1 MKKINNFWF
10 RFSIWLLNSILLLLG
25 FSSCNGDD
33 NGDVGEPL
41 LMYGMPYATYSLKG
55 KVDDAQKQ
63 PIPDIEVKIKIGRGG
78 DYHSQIAPLK
88 TNSSGEFSFK
98 ENLTSEGKFRLVARD
113 ADGAVNGSFK
123 SDSIDI
129 TMDKPSGGDGSWFQ
143 GSASKED
150 IVITLQKD
158 EAK

>member
-10 RFSIWLLNSILLLLG
+10 RSSAWLLNSILLLLG
-25 FSSCNGDD
+25 FSSCDSEQP
-33 NGDVGEPL
+33 VA
-41 LMYGMPYATYSLKG
+41 YGQPYATYNLKG
-55 KVDDAQKQ
+55 KVVDAQKQ
-63 PIPDIEVKIKIGRGG
+63 PIPDIEVKIKERHGSV
-78 DYHSQIAPLK
+78 YYSHTAPLK
-88 TNSSGEFSFK
+88 TNASGEFSFK
-98 ENLTSEGKFRLVARD
+98 ESFSTGGEFRLVARD
-113 ADGAVNGSFK
+113 VDGTANGSFK

-143 GSASKED
+143 GSASEED

>member
-25 FSSCNGDD
+25 FSSCDSEQP
-33 NGDVGEPL
+33 VA
-41 LMYGMPYATYSLKG
+41 YGQPYATYSLKG
-55 KVDDAQKQ
+55 KVVDAQKQ
-63 PIPDIEVKIKIGRGG
+63 PIPDIEVKIKIGYGG
-78 DYHSQIAPLK
+78 DYHSQTAPLK

-98 ENLTSEGKFRLVARD
+98 ESFSTGGEFRLVVRD
-113 ADGAVNGSFK
+113 VDGTANGSFK
-123 SDSIDI
+123 SDSIEI
-129 TMDKPSGGDGSWFQ
+129 TMDKPSGGDGSWLQ

>member
-1 MKKINNFWF
+1 MKKVKNVWL
-10 RFSIWLLNSILLLLG
+10 RCSAWLLNSILLLLG
-25 FSSCNGDD
+25 FSSCDSNGS
-33 NGDVGEPL
+33 E
-41 LMYGMPYATYSLKG
+41 MYGTPYATYSLKG
-55 KVDDAQKQ
+55 KVVDTQKQ

-88 TNSSGEFSFK
+88 TNASGEFSFK
-98 ENLTSEGKFRLVARD
+98 ESFSTGGEFRLVVRD
-113 ADGAVNGSFK
+113 VDGTANGSFK
-123 SDSIDI
+123 SDSIEI
-129 TMDKPSGGDGSWFQ
+129 TMDKPSGGDGWFQ

>member
-1 MKKINNFWF
+1 
-10 RFSIWLLNSILLLLG
+10 
-25 FSSCNGDD
+25 
-33 NGDVGEPL
+33 
-41 LMYGMPYATYSLKG
+41 MYGTPYATYSLKG
-55 KVDDAQKQ
+55 KVVDAQKQ
-63 PIPDIEVKIKIGRGG
+63 PIPDIEVKIKIGNGNV
-78 DYHSQIAPLK
+78 YYSPIASLK

-98 ENLTSEGKFRLVARD
+98 ENLTAEGKFRLVARD
-113 ADGAVNGSFK
+113 ADGAANGSFK
-123 SDSIDI
+123 SDSIEI

>member
-1 MKKINNFWF
+1 MKKVKNVWL
-10 RFSIWLLNSILLLLG
+10 RCSAWLLNSILLLLG
-25 FSSCNGDD
+25 FSSCDGDD
-33 NGDVGEPL
+33 NGNVGEQL

-55 KVDDAQKQ
+55 KVVDAQKQ
-63 PIPDIEVKIKIGRGG
+63 PIPDIEVKIKERHGSV
-78 DYHSQIAPLK
+78 YYSHTAPLK
-88 TNSSGEFSFK
+88 TNASGEFSFK
-98 ENLTSEGKFRLVARD
+98 ESFSTGGEFRLVARD
-113 ADGAVNGSFK
+113 ADGAANGSFK

>member
-1 MKKINNFWF
+1 MKKVKNVWL
-10 RFSIWLLNSILLLLG
+10 RCSAWLLNSILLLLG
-25 FSSCNGDD
+25 FSSCDGNGS
-33 NGDVGEPL
+33 E
-41 LMYGMPYATYSLKG
+41 MYGTPYATYSLKG
-55 KVDDAQKQ
+55 KVVDAQKQ

-88 TNSSGEFSFK
+88 TNASGEFSFK
-98 ENLTSEGKFRLVARD
+98 ENLTAEGKFRLVARD
-113 ADGAVNGSFK
+113 ADGAANGSFK
-123 SDSIDI
+123 SDSIEI

>member
-10 RFSIWLLNSILLLLG
+10 RSSAWLLNSILLLLG
-25 FSSCNGDD
+25 FSSCDSNGS
-33 NGDVGEPL
+33 E
-41 LMYGMPYATYSLKG
+41 MYGTPYATYSLKG
-55 KVDDAQKQ
+55 KVVDAQKQ
-63 PIPDIEVKIKIGRGG
+63 PIPDIEVKIKERHGSV
-78 DYHSQIAPLK
+78 YYSHTAPLK
-88 TNSSGEFSFK
+88 TNASGEFSFK
-98 ENLTSEGKFRLVARD
+98 ESFSTGGDFRLVARD
-113 ADGAVNGSFK
+113 VDGTANGSFK
-123 SDSIDI
+123 SDSIEI

>member
-1 MKKINNFWF
+1 MKKVKNVWL
-10 RFSIWLLNSILLLLG
+10 RCSAWLLNSILLLLG
-25 FSSCNGDD
+25 FSSCDGDD
-33 NGDVGEPL
+33 NGNVGEQL

-55 KVDDAQKQ
+55 KVVDTQKQ
-63 PIPDIEVKIKIGRGG
+63 PIPDIEVKIKIGNGNV
-78 DYHSQIAPLK
+78 YYNQIASLK

-98 ENLTSEGKFRLVARD
+98 ENLTAEGKFRLIARD
-113 ADGAVNGSFK
+113 ADGAANGSFK

-129 TMDKPSGGDGSWFQ
+129 TTDKPSGGDGWFR
-143 GSASKED
+143 GTTSKED